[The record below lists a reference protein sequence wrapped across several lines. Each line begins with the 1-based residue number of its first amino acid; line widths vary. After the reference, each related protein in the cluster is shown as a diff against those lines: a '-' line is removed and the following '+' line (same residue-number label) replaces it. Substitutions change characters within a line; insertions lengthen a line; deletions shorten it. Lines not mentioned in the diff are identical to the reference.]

1 MWIQYN
7 CFLSAISYQHKHS
20 PVRGINCQGILQDA
34 APPPCRA
41 GSETTL
47 RRLPQAW
54 GRVHSTCS
62 LKVPRL
68 KAEKSNF
75 QILVYH
81 GTREQREVFGKGTR
95 GKKSNLG
102 RHCGNSEPSGP
113 GHLTRAT
120 RDDNSVCNCERKRQR
135 SQKTV
140 LFGVWISLQKSNAKV
155 YKLWH
160 RYEEPG
166 NTIKIPHTDFTLN
179 TTKDKRNRSWVCGA
193 MERRASGQCYL

>member
-1 MWIQYN
+1 MRRHLPVGQAQRPHSG
-7 CFLSAISYQHKHS
+7 CSHKLEEECILPAAWRFHS
-20 PVRGINCQGILQDA
+20 
-34 APPPCRA
+34 
-41 GSETTL
+41 
-47 RRLPQAW
+47 
-54 GRVHSTCS
+54 
-62 LKVPRL
+62 L

-81 GTREQREVFGKGTR
+81 GTGEQREVFGKGTR
-95 GKKSNLG
+95 GKKSNLE

-113 GHLTRAT
+113 GHLRRAT
-120 RDDNSVCNCERKRQR
+120 RDDNSVCERKRQR

-140 LFGVWISLQKSNAKV
+140 CFLEVWISLQKSNAKV

-166 NTIKIPHTDFTLN
+166 NTVKIPHTDFTLN